1 MNERKNR
8 TTASDGKDVQPAPA
22 PRMIEAFTLVAPRK
36 DVASGHEERVPLF
49 VRKPH
54 PPQREIPNARGTKN
68 HLSSHHVSR
77 QTRRNEHSAHFCAKR
92 DRFPRRSILAR
103 ASFPAISHFSRLK
116 ISPRG
121 GLFLFTYI
129 KRARFESAPVRPPT
143 RDRAIRLLCGSS
155 RTKKKKRNDD
165 VVLKTNERTVRAYLE
180 RHGLIFLC
188 VLCGL

>member
-1 MNERKNR
+1 
-8 TTASDGKDVQPAPA
+8 
-22 PRMIEAFTLVAPRK
+22 MIEAFTLVAPRE

-103 ASFPAISHFSRLK
+103 ASFSAISHFSRLK
-116 ISPRG
+116 IPPGGGPLYAYKARALRIRPSPTHTRPCNPSP
-121 GLFLFTYI
+121 LWVIARKTE
-129 KRARFESAPVRPPT
+129 KR
-143 RDRAIRLLCGSS
+143 
-155 RTKKKKRNDD
+155 KDD
-165 VVLKTNERTVRAYLE
+165 VVLKTNERAMRAYLE

-188 VLCGL
+188 VVVCDANKFLLQGPFFSVASACRV

>member
-1 MNERKNR
+1 
-8 TTASDGKDVQPAPA
+8 
-22 PRMIEAFTLVAPRK
+22 MIEAFTLVAPRE

-54 PPQREIPNARGTKN
+54 PPQREIPNARGTKH

-116 ISPRG
+116 ISPWG
-121 GLFLFTYI
+121 GPLSLYI
-129 KRARFESAPVRPPT
+129 YKARALRIRPSPTHTRPRNPSPPWVIARKKEKRKRRCCFKNKRAGYARVPGTAWFNISVCVVWFVT
-143 RDRAIRLLCGSS
+143 RKMFLLPGPFFSGSERL
-155 RTKKKKRNDD
+155 
-165 VVLKTNERTVRAYLE
+165 
-180 RHGLIFLC
+180 
-188 VLCGL
+188 

>member
-1 MNERKNR
+1 
-8 TTASDGKDVQPAPA
+8 
-22 PRMIEAFTLVAPRK
+22 MIEAFTLVAPRE

-92 DRFPRRSILAR
+92 NRFPRRSILAR
-103 ASFPAISHFSRLK
+103 ASFSAISHFSRLK
-116 ISPRG
+116 ISPGGG
-121 GLFLFTYI
+121 GLFTHI
-129 KRARFESAPVRPPT
+129 KRARFESAPVRHI

-155 RTKKKKRNDD
+155 REKQKKEKMM
-165 VVLKTNERTVRAYLE
+165 L
-180 RHGLIFLC
+180 F
-188 VLCGL
+188 